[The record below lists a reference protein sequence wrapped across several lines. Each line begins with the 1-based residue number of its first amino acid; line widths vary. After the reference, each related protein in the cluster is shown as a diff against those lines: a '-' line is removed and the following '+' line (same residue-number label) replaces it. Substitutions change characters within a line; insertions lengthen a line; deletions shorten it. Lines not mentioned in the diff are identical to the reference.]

1 MPRGPLW
8 LAFVSV
14 ALAVLLFALPS
25 SAQRVVV
32 LRPSGVDPVLSEA
45 FNRLRA
51 ELALQDFEVVVLD
64 AKSSELDAKT
74 LSELARREQAFAGI
88 SLSRRVESASADVC
102 IADRVTGKISLRTL
116 SLSDAK
122 DAPSVLA
129 VRAVDL
135 LRSSLREFGPDERA
149 SSDVVGVDRGPVPEA
164 VHDWTR
170 ATPSNFR
177 LGASAMALLVEP
189 RLGVA
194 FGPTLSLHARSLENL
209 LFGVVLSGP
218 LVGTELTAGG
228 GRAVLRQELLLGEVS
243 WTLVSTRR
251 FELGPALFV
260 GAYHLDA
267 KGEAVPPL
275 LSRSEQVW
283 SLALGA
289 GVQTGMRL
297 SERVLVT
304 FAARALSLSPRP
316 AVAVHDDRQNFAPVI
331 ALASLGLGV
340 EF

>member
-1 MPRGPLW
+1 MPRGPLG

-25 SAQRVVV
+25 AAQRVLV
-32 LRPSGVDPVLSEA
+32 LRPAGADPVLSEA

-51 ELALQDFEVVVLD
+51 ELALQDFEVIVLD
-64 AKSSELDAKT
+64 GEGSELDAQT
-74 LSELARREQAFAGI
+74 LSDLARREHAFAGI
-88 SLSRRVESASADVC
+88 LLSRRVESASADVC
-102 IADRVTGKISLRTL
+102 IADRVTGKISQRTL
-116 SLSDAK
+116 SLSDAS
-122 DAPSVLA
+122 DAPAVLA

-149 SSDVVGVDRGPVPEA
+149 SSDVIGIDRGPVPEA

-170 ATPSNFR
+170 PPPSNFR
-177 LGASAMALLVEP
+177 LVASAMALLAEP

-194 FGPTLSLHARSLENL
+194 FGPTLSLRAQSTERVWLGL
-209 LFGVVLSGP
+209 VLSGP
-218 LVGTELTAGG
+218 LVGAELAAEG
-228 GRAVLRQELLLGEVS
+228 GRAVIRQELLLGEIG
-243 WTLVSTRR
+243 WTLVSTRHL
-251 FELGPALFV
+251 ELAAALDA

-283 SLALGA
+283 SVALGA
-289 GVQTGMRL
+289 GVEAGVRL

-304 FAARALSLSPRP
+304 FTLRALSLSPRP
-316 AVAVHDDRQNFAPVI
+316 AVAIRDDQQRFSPLV
-331 ALASLGLGV
+331 ALANLGLGV